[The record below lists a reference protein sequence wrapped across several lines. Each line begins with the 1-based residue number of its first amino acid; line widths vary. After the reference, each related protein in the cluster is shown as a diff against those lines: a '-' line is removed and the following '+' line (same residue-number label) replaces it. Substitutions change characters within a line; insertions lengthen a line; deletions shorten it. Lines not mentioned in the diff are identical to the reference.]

1 VITRR
6 HPADNPHPASVPT
19 SYLRRNRTVG
29 IPYPYRRSALHLPK
43 WLLGPRFALANR
55 AVYEA
60 VSLTHSGLETASQAE
75 YTGSIPVIGS
85 TVIGSRSEVRKR
97 CSMVFENTRQRRDGD
112 TTRSKVL
119 PTRGLARHCT
129 HSVAF
134 AAASEPFMMLP
145 RPRSGSLGSSNTL
158 IKSPASWLLGDPHS
172 QVVAVGTVTV
182 LHHGRPS

>member
-1 VITRR
+1 VTRETGQTIT
-6 HPADNPHPASVPT
+6 DPHSWVEST
-19 SYLRRNRTVG
+19 
-29 IPYPYRRSALHLPK
+29 
-43 WLLGPRFALANR
+43 
-55 AVYEA
+55 
-60 VSLTHSGLETASQAE
+60 SQAE
-75 YTGSIPVIGS
+75 YAGSIPVIGS

-119 PTRGLARHCT
+119 PTRGLARHGT